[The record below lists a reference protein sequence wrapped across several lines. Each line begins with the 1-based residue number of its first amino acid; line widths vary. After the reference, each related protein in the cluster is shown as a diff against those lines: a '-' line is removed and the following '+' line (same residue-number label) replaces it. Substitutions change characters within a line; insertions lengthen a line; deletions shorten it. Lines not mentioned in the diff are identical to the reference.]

1 MTEPRP
7 PLKTP
12 REFCSYD
19 LDNNDRAEILRLVDP
34 PPAGN
39 MPDWLAL
46 CMDMRALGVDESD
59 YLAWNARE
67 TKADGSPWP
76 ETELRQQW
84 ASWGSAANSGKL
96 IAAALHEGWRPSRH
110 DPTPPTAP
118 ATSKTG
124 AKAAQ
129 VASKLPASE
138 TAPETKTE
146 TKTETKA
153 ESKAESKAA
162 TSKTGAKFGDW
173 RDEAADRLE
182 KERPTDNGDKARALA
197 AEYLENERQLG
208 GAAEYLEKR
217 GINDKTLVRFGPGYC
232 HEYGDR
238 KQPRCIIFYPG
249 ENPPYWMARAT
260 DPDTPKA
267 YKAMNAPLDIA
278 GGHRLFNRP
287 ALVAGRAVVYLM
299 EGEIDAMSIEQMGW
313 PAMAGKSRL
322 EILAAV
328 HRAGSALTART
339 VVVIPDNDGPGG
351 KYAKTMAAAAKE
363 AGLEAYIRALPSH
376 TPDGKPVKDANDLL
390 RVAPDLLRRW
400 LADTKIWLD
409 AQRRRLE
416 GWNPRK
422 LAAMSGEAWDTA
434 LFGDP
439 DRGTPALATG
449 FGGLDRILG
458 GGLRPGLYLIGAPP
472 GAGKTTL
479 ALQICD
485 HLAQNGRKCLFFSVE
500 MEPQAIVAKSLA
512 RMTWDLHK
520 MPTPGETVSSFDG
533 QPLDTWTPRDIMY
546 TPTKNP
552 SADANLQRT
561 RERRRA
567 WSANVT
573 MVPHEAAGTPAQ
585 IVEAIA
591 GYCRAT
597 GHRPD
602 CVIIDYLQRLTPDRP
617 ADDTKK
623 FLDGA
628 CRSLALA
635 AHGQETKTAIILIAA
650 LNREANKAAKITL
663 ESFTGSAGI
672 GYEADCAL
680 GLREVDN
687 AGRAAEDDETL
698 ANLMQRPLRR
708 YRLQVLKARMGQT
721 GTVDLYL
728 YGVAGRFLEPPPLDG
743 SLAADDIEGP
753 QARDDG
759 NGFRP
764 F

>member
-12 REFCSYD
+12 REFFSYD

-46 CMDMRALGVDESD
+46 CMDMRALGFDESD

-96 IAAALHEGWRPSRH
+96 IAAALHEGWRPSHH

-124 AKAAQ
+124 DKAAQ

-138 TAPETKTE
+138 TAPKTAPETKT
-146 TKTETKA
+146 
-153 ESKAESKAA
+153 ESKAA
-162 TSKTGAKFGDW
+162 TSKTSPKFGDW

-217 GINDKTLVRFGPGYC
+217 GINDKTLVRFAPGYC

-287 ALVAGRAVVYLM
+287 ALVAGRAVLYLM

-328 HRAGSALTART
+328 LRAGSALTART

-351 KYAKTMAAAAKE
+351 KYAKTMAAAVKE

-376 TPDGKPVKDANDLL
+376 TPDGKPVKDANDIL
-390 RVAPDLLRRW
+390 RAAPDLLRRW

-449 FGGLDRILG
+449 FEGLDRILG

-512 RMTWDLHK
+512 RMTWDGLSAEL
-520 MPTPGETVSSFDG
+520 PRPGTPPGCAIR
-533 QPLDTWTPRDIMY
+533 PARAWTAREIMY
-546 TPTKNP
+546 TTTRGTV
-552 SADANLQRT
+552 SDAALNDARA
-561 RERRRA
+561 RRRA
-567 WSANVT
+567 WGGSMT
-573 MVPHEAAGTPAQ
+573 IVPHEAAGTPAQ

-591 GYCRAT
+591 GYTRNA
-597 GHRPD
+597 GSRPA
-602 CVIIDYLQRLTPDRP
+602 CVVIDYLQRLTPDRP
-617 ADDTKK
+617 SDDTKK
-623 FLDGA
+623 ALDSA
-628 CRSLALA
+628 CRAFALA
-635 AHGQETKTAIILIAA
+635 AHGQDTRCAIILIAS

-663 ESFTGSAGI
+663 ESFSGSAGI

-680 GLREVDN
+680 GLREVDD
-687 AGRAAEDDETL
+687 AGREPADDAAL
-698 ANLMQRPLRR
+698 AALTSRPVRR
-708 YRLQVLKARMGQT
+708 FRLQILKARMGET
-721 GTVDLYL
+721 GHVDLLL
-728 YGVAGRFLEPPPLDG
+728 YGAAGRFEAPGEIEDCDLAG
-743 SLAADDIEGP
+743 SHP
-753 QARDDG
+753 V
-759 NGFRP
+759 F
-764 F
+764 